1 MPMDSS
7 SSQSTK
13 LDAPTILSIQR
24 TELALESSLMT
35 IDKTEMSVLTTSLS
49 LIGFGFTIFKF
60 FQEAVPK
67 AAVAGAMG
75 PPSRNFGLF
84 LVILGILL
92 LIAGQYNRFRD
103 VRALNRRWRGL
114 HSEGLIFSAPGKSI
128 SPNMIVSVLLALGG
142 ALVLLGIAAH
152 IGPFG

>member
-1 MPMDSS
+1 MDVG
-7 SSQSTK
+7 TR
-13 LDAPTILSIQR
+13 LSVQR

-49 LIGFGFTIFKF
+49 LIGFGFTIYKF
-60 FQEAVPK
+60 FQEAAPN
-67 AAVAGAMG
+67 AARAGAMG
-75 PPSRNFGLF
+75 SPSRNLGLF

-103 VRALNRRWRGL
+103 VRALKRRWRSL
-114 HSEGLIFSAPGKSI
+114 NEQGLIISSPARTT
-128 SPNMIVSVLLALGG
+128 SPNMVVSVLLGLAGGLVILGM
-142 ALVLLGIAAH
+142 AAH

>member
-1 MPMDSS
+1 MDVPSS
-7 SSQSTK
+7 HSAE
-13 LDAPTILSIQR
+13 LDAGTLLSIQR

-60 FQEAVPK
+60 FQETVPK
-67 AAVAGAMG
+67 AALAGAMG

-103 VRALNRRWRGL
+103 VRALNRRWRSL
-114 HSEGLIFSAPGKSI
+114 NSEGLIFSTPGRSI
-128 SPNMIVSVLLALGG
+128 SPNMVVSVLLALGG
-142 ALVLLGIAAH
+142 ALVILGMAARL
-152 IGPFG
+152 GPFG

>member
-1 MPMDSS
+1 MLMDTPTPAPELDAG
-7 SSQSTK
+7 TK
-13 LDAPTILSIQR
+13 LSIHR
-24 TELALESSLMT
+24 TELALESALMT

-60 FQEAVPK
+60 FQEVGSKMPPR
-67 AAVAGAMG
+67 GAMG
-75 PPSRNFGLF
+75 LPSRNFALF

-103 VRALNRRWRGL
+103 VRALKRRWQNLNR
-114 HSEGLIFSAPGKSI
+114 EGLIFSLPVRTI

-142 ALVLLGIAAH
+142 ALVMLGIAARV
-152 IGPFG
+152 GPFG